1 MKSLQGAK
9 GFQWQWFKVQTYL
22 SRSPSLSFV
31 SVASSK
37 NSFRVLPYTD
47 LQKGYKNQTWWK
59 LLVYMSDTLTAY
71 KISKNPPSSKFSDL
85 NKGASCIQDY
95 QWMNPICQLKQLHT
109 LHIVNTTILALVLGK
124 SSGKEQKGVI
134 EAGIAQ
140 KNFAR

>member
-1 MKSLQGAK
+1 
-9 GFQWQWFKVQTYL
+9 
-22 SRSPSLSFV
+22 
-31 SVASSK
+31 
-37 NSFRVLPYTD
+37 
-47 LQKGYKNQTWWK
+47 
-59 LLVYMSDTLTAY
+59 MSDTLTAC
-71 KISKNPPSSKFSDL
+71 KISKNPPSSKLSDL

-95 QWMNPICQLKQLHT
+95 QWMNPICQLKLRT

>member
-1 MKSLQGAK
+1 
-9 GFQWQWFKVQTYL
+9 
-22 SRSPSLSFV
+22 
-31 SVASSK
+31 
-37 NSFRVLPYTD
+37 
-47 LQKGYKNQTWWK
+47 
-59 LLVYMSDTLTAY
+59 MSDTLTAY